1 MDMATAQIIEKLNEH
16 DEILERLDK
25 RFDQVDKRFEQ
36 VDRRFEQVD
45 KRFEQIDRRFN
56 QVDKRFEQVDKRFD
70 ILANEVSN
78 IHTRMDGLEGS
89 MKQMINQNLEYKDQV
104 MKLLMRHDQEL
115 VFLNKRVKRIENN

>member
-25 RFDQVDKRFEQ
+25 RFDQVDR
-36 VDRRFEQVD
+36 
-45 KRFEQIDRRFN
+45 
-56 QVDKRFEQVDKRFD
+56 RFEQVDKRFD
-70 ILANEVSN
+70 ILAHEVSN
-78 IHTRMDGLEGS
+78 IHTRMDGIAGS
-89 MKQMINQNLEYKDQV
+89 MKQVQNQNLEYKDQV